1 MTPMINET
9 VVNDRIQEA
18 VERAER
24 RRLVRVAR
32 AGSMRRHS
40 LRDVVGHGLIAIGER
55 LVDQPPMP
63 DPASLDRAA

>member
-9 VVNDRIQEA
+9 VVKDRMNEA
-18 VERAER
+18 VKRAER

-32 AGSMRRHS
+32 AGSMRHS